1 MHPTGTA
8 RRHRCALS
16 AAVHLLALLPSGPT
30 LHCAASPAP
39 DGSAADLIKA
49 IESGAS
55 RDMAAND
62 AAIFNWSPFS
72 AHKYSDADL
81 SIEAYRRPRLRG
93 IGGLLKGR

>member
-1 MHPTGTA
+1 MYPTGTA
-8 RRHRCALS
+8 RRQNCALS
-16 AAVHLLALLPSGPT
+16 AALHLLVLLPSEPT
-30 LHCAASPAP
+30 RHCSASPTTDVSAASMV
-39 DGSAADLIKA
+39 KA

-72 AHKYSDADL
+72 AHKYGDADL
-81 SIEAYRRPRLRG
+81 GIEAYRRPRLRG